1 MKCYVSTTRPSETLS
16 APQNKYKEEGKK
28 EMSSSLYSQLP
39 ETTEM
44 QLAKTVH
51 EFQSEVLGCYTA
63 ALCQHVSAEPVSQLL
78 TLTVADSCSCRARK
92 TSATLTLKFICKEL
106 LVCVLLLPG
115 LF

>member
-1 MKCYVSTTRPSETLS
+1 MKCYVSTTRPSESLS

-63 ALCQHVSAEPVSQLL
+63 ALCQHVSAEPVSQLEDVRYSDFKVHL
-78 TLTVADSCSCRARK
+78 
-92 TSATLTLKFICKEL
+92 
-106 LVCVLLLPG
+106 
-115 LF
+115 

>member
-1 MKCYVSTTRPSETLS
+1 MKCYVSTTRPSESLS

-51 EFQSEVLGCYTA
+51 EFQSEVLVCYTA
-63 ALCQHVSAEPVSQLL
+63 ALCQHVSAEPVSQLED
-78 TLTVADSCSCRARK
+78 VRY
-92 TSATLTLKFICKEL
+92 TLKFICKEL

>member
-1 MKCYVSTTRPSETLS
+1 MKCYVSTTRPSESLS

-63 ALCQHVSAEPVSQLL
+63 ALCQHVSAEPVSQLED
-78 TLTVADSCSCRARK
+78 VRY
-92 TSATLTLKFICKEL
+92 TLKFICKEL

>member
-1 MKCYVSTTRPSETLS
+1 MKCYVSTTCPSETLS

-63 ALCQHVSAEPVSQLL
+63 AVFQHVSAEPASQLL
-78 TLTVADSCSCRARK
+78 TLTVVDLCSSTALK

-106 LVCVLLLPG
+106 EVCVLLLPG